1 MIPMDSM
8 DLNSVPIN
16 SPSIEKLDTVKT
28 KSVRPQDS
36 TASKLLTQ
44 SPSGGGCPGKGPCE
58 IVDPGATVEESF
70 KPDQPDFQKARDAD
84 LKQQRLACSHQR
96 TQKTKTHGETIYPP
110 GLHSL

>member
-36 TASKLLTQ
+36 TGSKLLTQ
-44 SPSGGGCPGKGPCE
+44 SPSGGGCPVQVRVPPRSLILGQLWKKVLSPINRILKKRGMP
-58 IVDPGATVEESF
+58 TQNNSESLVHINV
-70 KPDQPDFQKARDAD
+70 R
-84 LKQQRLACSHQR
+84 R
-96 TQKTKTHGETIYPP
+96 
-110 GLHSL
+110 